1 MSDEL
6 LSARDLALVD
16 AVAQR
21 VLELLGERDAR
32 SRLVSAGELAA
43 LLGRS
48 REWVYEHAE
57 DLGGRRIG
65 DGERP
70 RLWFD
75 VDRALSGRL
84 TAEGR
89 SHPVR
94 PRSLGNRAI
103 GAGAHRAATCR
114 CCPLAAERVRWRA
127 EPGSDRSTCTPSRG

>member
-1 MSDEL
+1 MSDPQ
-6 LSARDLALVD
+6 LSGHDLALVE

-32 SRLVSAGELAA
+32 SRLVSAGALAA
-43 LLGRS
+43 LLGRT
-48 REWVYEHAE
+48 REWVYDHAE

-84 TAEGR
+84 TSGGSQPPDPPAVTGQSR
-89 SHPVR
+89 HR
-94 PRSLGNRAI
+94 RRRA
-103 GAGAHRAATCR
+103 T
-114 CCPLAAERVRWRA
+114 
-127 EPGSDRSTCTPSRG
+127 GSDVPLLPVGGQNGGHSSKVRTR

>member
-1 MSDEL
+1 MSDPQ
-6 LSARDLALVD
+6 LSGHDLALVE

-32 SRLVSAGELAA
+32 SRLVSAGALAA
-43 LLGRS
+43 LLGRT
-48 REWVYEHAE
+48 REWVYGHAE

-84 TAEGR
+84 TSEDSQTPDPSAPAGQ
-89 SHPVR
+89 PR
-94 PRSLGNRAI
+94 PRRRRS
-103 GAGAHRAATCR
+103 
-114 CCPLAAERVRWRA
+114 
-127 EPGSDRSTCTPSRG
+127 PGSDVPLLPVKGARRGQVPS

>member
-1 MSDEL
+1 MSDPL
-6 LSARDLALVD
+6 LSAHDLALVD

-48 REWVYEHAE
+48 REWVYGHAE

-84 TAEGR
+84 TSER
-89 SHPVR
+89 SQSPDPPVVSRKSRRRRR
-94 PRSLGNRAI
+94 PA
-103 GAGAHRAATCR
+103 
-114 CCPLAAERVRWRA
+114 
-127 EPGSDRSTCTPSRG
+127 PGSDVPLLPVGGQKGQESSCAR